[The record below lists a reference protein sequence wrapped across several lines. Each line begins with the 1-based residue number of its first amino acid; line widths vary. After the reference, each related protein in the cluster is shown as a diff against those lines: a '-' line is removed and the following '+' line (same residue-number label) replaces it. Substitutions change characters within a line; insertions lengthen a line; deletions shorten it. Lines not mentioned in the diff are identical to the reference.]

1 MSILY
6 LLISLLVVIF
16 LLRDFDKTVVY
27 YAPFKLILHR
37 GILLY
42 DASSFAINL
51 DMAVSIVAF
60 LVFLTRS
67 ARYKNSDIPKFIMWG
82 AIVFCIGVF
91 VHGMNPRFAFNIFF
105 YEPITTFSFI
115 YVLFK
120 VVRTK
125 NQLSKLIKGFMIV
138 GAILIF
144 DAVIDVIF
152 GYNIITEI
160 EKTQG
165 GDRLWISN
173 NDVNRAGMIRTT
185 SFMPHSIAM
194 GTIAVFIWSIV
205 IIIRFIFPKYLN
217 VNRKLLYLIVI
228 GLPVCMLFANSRTT
242 ILTALCF
249 VPLFMKR
256 SIMFSIKGFILLI
269 GLVALVL
276 ANSTYFEWMY
286 NSIFHESSVNVGGS
300 TTDLRES
307 QFTIAMYYFHQNPL
321 LGKGVDFDVLNY
333 ENESDVMGM
342 ESVWFILFMLR
353 GLVGVV
359 TYVYF
364 ILTGLVSFLKYNK
377 IFWLFTLAWLVNIT
391 SSSQEGVSM
400 FLYCIFIFLSYKLYY
415 FEKESP
421 VRRWKINIK

>member
-6 LLISLLVVIF
+6 LFIFLFVTIS

-27 YAPFKLILHR
+27 YAPFKLMLHSN
-37 GILLY
+37 ILLY
-42 DASSFAINL
+42 DASFAVNL
-51 DMAVSIVAF
+51 DMAISTVAF
-60 LVFLTRS
+60 LVFLTKS
-67 ARYKNSDIPKFIMWG
+67 ARYKNLHIPGFIMWG
-82 AIVFCIGVF
+82 AIVFCMGVF

-105 YEPITTFSFI
+105 YEPICTFAFA

-120 VVRTK
+120 IVRTK
-125 NQLSKLIKGFMIV
+125 KQLSELIKGFMIV
-138 GAILIF
+138 GVVLIF

-160 EKTQG
+160 EKAQG
-165 GDRLWISN
+165 GDRLWISD

-194 GTIAVFIWSIV
+194 GTIAVFIWAVVIV
-205 IIIRFIFPKYLN
+205 IMFRFPKYLN
-217 VNRKLLYLIVI
+217 VNRGLLFLIVI
-228 GLPVCMLFANSRTT
+228 GLPVCMMFANSRTT

-249 VPLFMKR
+249 TPLFLKR
-256 SIMFSIKGFILLI
+256 DFLFSEKGLVLLI
-269 GLVALVL
+269 GLVVLVV

-286 NSIFHESSVNVGGS
+286 NSIFNEKSVDVSGS
-300 TTDLRES
+300 TTDLRER
-307 QFTIAMYYFHQNPL
+307 QLAIAMYYFLQNPL
-321 LGKGVDFDVLNY
+321 TGKGVDFDVLDY
-333 ENESDVMGM
+333 ENQSDAMGM

-377 IFWLFTLAWLVNIT
+377 IFCLFTLAWLVNIT
-391 SSSQEGVSM
+391 FSSQEGVSM
-400 FLYCIFIFLSYKLYY
+400 YLYCIFILLSYKLYY
-415 FEKESP
+415 FESNPQLEYG
-421 VRRWKINIK
+421 RKI